1 MERIEQVKWKL
12 LYILE
17 RASNKAWERVVEQ
30 LTIDNQRLEAELS
43 YYVSLV
49 INRTKPQVH

>member
-1 MERIEQVKWKL
+1 MERIDQVKWKL

-17 RASNKAWERVVEQ
+17 RASNKAWERVVKQ

-43 YYVSLV
+43 YYVALV
-49 INRTKPQVH
+49 IKKRKPPIN